1 MKRFV
6 SKILGILMCMLLLF
20 LIGCSS
26 VKPGYLKDAESGFK
40 GIDSDPMF
48 SLDGFNDF
56 TNSVSTEDIIMI
68 NNKYPLY
75 EAIYNANIKAGIL
88 TGSVVF
94 DNENYE
100 FWNKLISNNQN
111 GKGLFEEYEN
121 KYSFNTKNRVRIQVK
136 NAPNVSV
143 EMTDGSFATFTDA
156 NGYAYLYPEKIE
168 DKYEVYITYNDV
180 NKDKKK
186 IKATIKNDDVISLT
200 DKTYKNDVIEL
211 MFVIDTTGSMGDEI
225 NYLKVEIDDV
235 ISEIQEKN
243 PNTIIKL
250 ALLFYRDKGDEY
262 VTRYFDFTQDIQKQ
276 KNNLSNQNANGGGD
290 FEEAVYKALG
300 EAVEKQW
307 SSSSETR
314 VLVHVADAPSHDNEV
329 KEWNKNVLKLTK
341 KGIKV
346 ISVASS
352 GIDKKTEY
360 FFRSQ
365 SMITGGCYVYLTDDS
380 GVGGTHIE
388 ATTEVKPVVEYLNKL
403 LIRLINGYHTGN
415 YGTAESYD
423 GLLSES
429 DLPEEMPQDFNFTFK
444 WGNELTSSFDLK
456 TKKLILNNSID
467 EESIDLDVT
476 EEDVKKIYK
485 LLRIVNLQ
493 NVTISEE
500 KAEQALYLKVTYGD
514 VEKEVYFTY
523 PNKVINNKTDYTFY
537 LMCRG
542 IYNYLIKSYLQKNVN
557 SNNLPEWK

>member
-557 SNNLPEWK
+557 SNNLPE

>member
-20 LIGCSS
+20 LIGCNSA
-26 VKPGYLKDAESGFK
+26 KPGYLKDAESGFE

-243 PNTIIKL
+243 PNTVIKL

-300 EAVEKQW
+300 EAVDKQW

-456 TKKLILNNSID
+456 TKKLILNNGID

-542 IYNYLIKSYLQKNVN
+542 IYNYLIKSYLQKNIN
-557 SNNLPEWK
+557 SNNLSE

>member
-20 LIGCSS
+20 LIGCNSA
-26 VKPGYLKDAESGFK
+26 KPGYLKDAESDFE

-75 EAIYNANIKAGIL
+75 EAIYNANIKAGVL

-456 TKKLILNNSID
+456 TKKLILNNGID

-542 IYNYLIKSYLQKNVN
+542 IYNYLIKSYLQKNIN
-557 SNNLPEWK
+557 SNNLPE

>member
-20 LIGCSS
+20 LIGCNSA
-26 VKPGYLKDAESGFK
+26 KPGYLKDAESGFE

-186 IKATIKNDDVISLT
+186 IKATIKNDEVISLI

-243 PNTIIKL
+243 PNTVIKL

-300 EAVEKQW
+300 EAVDKQW

-456 TKKLILNNSID
+456 TKKLILNNGID

-557 SNNLPEWK
+557 SNNLPE

>member
-20 LIGCSS
+20 LIGCNSA
-26 VKPGYLKDAESGFK
+26 KPGYLKDAESGFE

-56 TNSVSTEDIIMI
+56 TDNVSTEDIIMI
-68 NNKYPLY
+68 NNKYHLY
-75 EAIYNANIKAGIL
+75 EAIYNANIKAGVL

-243 PNTIIKL
+243 PNTVIKL

-300 EAVEKQW
+300 EAVDKQW

-456 TKKLILNNSID
+456 TKKLILNNGID

-557 SNNLPEWK
+557 SNNLPE

>member
-48 SLDGFNDF
+48 SLDGFNGF
-56 TNSVSTEDIIMI
+56 TDNVSTEDIIMI
-68 NNKYPLY
+68 NNKYHLY
-75 EAIYNANIKAGIL
+75 EAIYNANIKAGVL

-186 IKATIKNDDVISLT
+186 IKATIKNDEVISLT

-243 PNTIIKL
+243 PNTVIKL

-300 EAVEKQW
+300 EAVDKQW

-456 TKKLILNNSID
+456 TKKLILNNGID

-542 IYNYLIKSYLQKNVN
+542 IYNYLIKSYLQKNIN
-557 SNNLPEWK
+557 SNTLPE

>member
-56 TNSVSTEDIIMI
+56 TDSASTEDIIMI

-75 EAIYNANIKAGIL
+75 EAIYNANIKAGVL

-300 EAVEKQW
+300 EAVDKQW

-456 TKKLILNNSID
+456 TKKLILNNGID

-542 IYNYLIKSYLQKNVN
+542 IYNYLIKSYLQKNIN
-557 SNNLPEWK
+557 SNNLPE

>member
-20 LIGCSS
+20 LIGCNSA
-26 VKPGYLKDAESGFK
+26 KPGYLKDAESGFE

-111 GKGLFEEYEN
+111 AKGLFEEYEN

-186 IKATIKNDDVISLT
+186 IKATIKNDEVISLT

-243 PNTIIKL
+243 PNTVIKL

-300 EAVEKQW
+300 EAVDKQW

-456 TKKLILNNSID
+456 TKKLILNNGID

-542 IYNYLIKSYLQKNVN
+542 IYNYLIKSYLQKNIN
-557 SNNLPEWK
+557 SNNLPE

>member
-20 LIGCSS
+20 LIGCNSA
-26 VKPGYLKDAESGFK
+26 KPGYLKDAESGFE

-456 TKKLILNNSID
+456 TKKLILNNGID

-557 SNNLPEWK
+557 SNNLPE

>member
-20 LIGCSS
+20 LIGCNSA
-26 VKPGYLKDAESGFK
+26 KPGYLKDAESGFE

-243 PNTIIKL
+243 PNTVIKL

-300 EAVEKQW
+300 EAVDKQW

-456 TKKLILNNSID
+456 TKKLILNNGID

-557 SNNLPEWK
+557 SNNLPE

>member
-56 TNSVSTEDIIMI
+56 TDSASTEDIIMI

-75 EAIYNANIKAGIL
+75 EAIYNANIKAGVL

-156 NGYAYLYPEKIE
+156 NGYAYLYPEKID

-186 IKATIKNDDVISLT
+186 IKATIRNDDVISLT

-243 PNTIIKL
+243 PNTVIKL

-300 EAVEKQW
+300 EAVDKQW

-456 TKKLILNNSID
+456 TKKLILNNGID

-542 IYNYLIKSYLQKNVN
+542 IYNYLIKSYLQKNIN
-557 SNNLPEWK
+557 SNTLPE

>member
-20 LIGCSS
+20 LIGCNSA
-26 VKPGYLKDAESGFK
+26 KPGYLKDAESGFE

-156 NGYAYLYPEKIE
+156 NGYAYLYPEKID

-186 IKATIKNDDVISLT
+186 IKATIRNDDVISLT

-243 PNTIIKL
+243 PNTVIKL

-300 EAVEKQW
+300 EAVDKQW

-456 TKKLILNNSID
+456 TKKLILNNGID

-557 SNNLPEWK
+557 SNDLPE

>member
-56 TNSVSTEDIIMI
+56 TDSASTEDIIMI

-75 EAIYNANIKAGIL
+75 EAIYNANIKAGVL

-300 EAVEKQW
+300 EAVDKQW

-456 TKKLILNNSID
+456 TKKLILNNGID
-467 EESIDLDVT
+467 EESINLDVT

-557 SNNLPEWK
+557 SNNLPE

>member
-20 LIGCSS
+20 LIGCNSA
-26 VKPGYLKDAESGFK
+26 KPGYLKDAKSGFE

-56 TNSVSTEDIIMI
+56 TDSVSTEDIIMI
-68 NNKYPLY
+68 NKKYPLY

-136 NAPNVSV
+136 NAPNVRV

-186 IKATIKNDDVISLT
+186 IKATIKNDEVISLT

-276 KNNLSNQNANGGGD
+276 KNNLSKQNANGGVD

-300 EAVEKQW
+300 EAVDKQW

-329 KEWNKNVLKLTK
+329 KKWNKNVLKLTK

-365 SMITGGCYVYLTDDS
+365 AMITGGCYVYLTDDS

-429 DLPEEMPQDFNFTFK
+429 DLPKEMPQDFNFTFK

-456 TKKLILNNSID
+456 TKKLILNNGID
-467 EESIDLDVT
+467 KESIDLDVT
-476 EEDVKKIYK
+476 EEDVKKIYN
-485 LLRIVNLQ
+485 LLRSVNLQ

-542 IYNYLIKSYLQKNVN
+542 IYNYLIKSYLQKNIN
-557 SNNLPEWK
+557 SNTLPE

>member
-243 PNTIIKL
+243 PNTVIKL

-300 EAVEKQW
+300 EAVDKQW

-456 TKKLILNNSID
+456 TKKLILNNGID

-557 SNNLPEWK
+557 SNNLPE

>member
-6 SKILGILMCMLLLF
+6 SKILGILMCVLLLF

-456 TKKLILNNSID
+456 TKKLILNNGID

-542 IYNYLIKSYLQKNVN
+542 IYNYLIKSYLQKNIN
-557 SNNLPEWK
+557 SNNLPE

>member
-48 SLDGFNDF
+48 SLDGFNGF
-56 TNSVSTEDIIMI
+56 TDNVSTEDIIMI
-68 NNKYPLY
+68 NNKYHLY
-75 EAIYNANIKAGIL
+75 EAIYNANIKAGVL

-186 IKATIKNDDVISLT
+186 IKATIKNDEVISLT

-243 PNTIIKL
+243 PNTVIKL

-300 EAVEKQW
+300 EAVDKQW

-456 TKKLILNNSID
+456 TKKLILNNGID

-542 IYNYLIKSYLQKNVN
+542 IYNYLIKSYLQKNIN
-557 SNNLPEWK
+557 SNNLPE

>member
-20 LIGCSS
+20 LIGCNSA
-26 VKPGYLKDAESGFK
+26 KPGYLKDAESGFE

-75 EAIYNANIKAGIL
+75 ESIYNANIKAGIL

-156 NGYAYLYPEKIE
+156 NGYAYLYPEKID

-186 IKATIKNDDVISLT
+186 IKATIRNDDVISLT

-243 PNTIIKL
+243 PNTVIKL

-300 EAVEKQW
+300 EAVDKQW

-456 TKKLILNNSID
+456 TKKLILNNGID

-557 SNNLPEWK
+557 SNNLPE

>member
-186 IKATIKNDDVISLT
+186 IKATIKNDDIISLT

-243 PNTIIKL
+243 PNTVIKL

-300 EAVEKQW
+300 EAVDKQW

-456 TKKLILNNSID
+456 TKKLILNNGID

-542 IYNYLIKSYLQKNVN
+542 IYNYLIKSYLQKNIN
-557 SNNLPEWK
+557 SNNLPE

>member
-20 LIGCSS
+20 LIGCNSA
-26 VKPGYLKDAESGFK
+26 KPGYLKDAESGFE

-156 NGYAYLYPEKIE
+156 NGYAYLYPEKID

-186 IKATIKNDDVISLT
+186 IKATIKNDEVISLT

-243 PNTIIKL
+243 PNTVIKL

-300 EAVEKQW
+300 EAVDKQW

-444 WGNELTSSFDLK
+444 WGNELASSFDLK
-456 TKKLILNNSID
+456 TKKLILNNGID

-557 SNNLPEWK
+557 SNNLPE

>member
-20 LIGCSS
+20 LIGCNSA
-26 VKPGYLKDAESGFK
+26 KPGYLKDAESGFE

-186 IKATIKNDDVISLT
+186 IKATIRNDDVISLT

-243 PNTIIKL
+243 PNTVIKL

-300 EAVEKQW
+300 EAVDKQW

-456 TKKLILNNSID
+456 TKKLILNNGID

-557 SNNLPEWK
+557 SNNLPE

>member
-20 LIGCSS
+20 LIGCNSA
-26 VKPGYLKDAESGFK
+26 KPGYLKDAESGFE

-186 IKATIKNDDVISLT
+186 IKATIKNDEVISLT

-243 PNTIIKL
+243 PNTVIKL

-300 EAVEKQW
+300 EAVDKQW

-456 TKKLILNNSID
+456 TKKLILNNGID

-542 IYNYLIKSYLQKNVN
+542 IYNYLIKSYLQKNIN
-557 SNNLPEWK
+557 SNNLPE

>member
-20 LIGCSS
+20 LIGCNSA
-26 VKPGYLKDAESGFK
+26 KPGYLKDAESGFE

-243 PNTIIKL
+243 PNTVIKL

-300 EAVEKQW
+300 EAVDKQW

-456 TKKLILNNSID
+456 TKKLILNNGID

-500 KAEQALYLKVTYGD
+500 KAEQALYLKVTYDD

-523 PNKVINNKTDYTFY
+523 PNKVINNKTDYIFY

-557 SNNLPEWK
+557 SNNLPE

>member
-6 SKILGILMCMLLLF
+6 SKILGILMCVLLLF
-20 LIGCSS
+20 LIGCNSA
-26 VKPGYLKDAESGFK
+26 KPGYLKDAESGFE

-56 TNSVSTEDIIMI
+56 TDSVSTEDIIMI
-68 NNKYPLY
+68 NKKYPLY

-136 NAPNVSV
+136 NAPNVRV

-276 KNNLSNQNANGGGD
+276 KNNLSKQNANGGGD

-300 EAVEKQW
+300 EAVDKQW

-365 SMITGGCYVYLTDDS
+365 AMITGGCYVYLTDDS

-456 TKKLILNNSID
+456 TKKLILNNGID

-542 IYNYLIKSYLQKNVN
+542 IYNYLIKSYLQKNIN
-557 SNNLPEWK
+557 SNTLPE

>member
-20 LIGCSS
+20 LIGCNSA
-26 VKPGYLKDAESGFK
+26 KPGYLKDAESGFE

-243 PNTIIKL
+243 PNTVIKL

-300 EAVEKQW
+300 EAVDKQW

-456 TKKLILNNSID
+456 TKKLILNNGID

-557 SNNLPEWK
+557 SDNLPE

>member
-48 SLDGFNDF
+48 SLDEFNDF

-243 PNTIIKL
+243 PNTVIKL

-300 EAVEKQW
+300 EAVDKQW

-456 TKKLILNNSID
+456 TKKLILNNGID

-557 SNNLPEWK
+557 SNNLPE

>member
-6 SKILGILMCMLLLF
+6 SKILGILMCMLLLI
-20 LIGCSS
+20 LIGCNSA
-26 VKPGYLKDAESGFK
+26 KPGYLKDAESGFE

-56 TNSVSTEDIIMI
+56 TDSVSTEDIIMI
-68 NNKYPLY
+68 NKKYPLY

-136 NAPNVSV
+136 NAPNVRV

-276 KNNLSNQNANGGGD
+276 KNNLSKQNANGGGD

-300 EAVEKQW
+300 EAVDKQW

-456 TKKLILNNSID
+456 TKKLILNNGID

-514 VEKEVYFTY
+514 VEKEVYFSY

-542 IYNYLIKSYLQKNVN
+542 IYNYLIKSYLQKNIN
-557 SNNLPEWK
+557 SNTLPE

>member
-20 LIGCSS
+20 LIGCNSA
-26 VKPGYLKDAESGFK
+26 KPGYLKDAESGFE

-156 NGYAYLYPEKIE
+156 NGYAYLYPEKID

-186 IKATIKNDDVISLT
+186 IKATIRNDDVISLT

-243 PNTIIKL
+243 PNTVIKL

-300 EAVEKQW
+300 EAVDKQW

-456 TKKLILNNSID
+456 TKKLILNNGID

-557 SNNLPEWK
+557 SNNLPE

>member
-6 SKILGILMCMLLLF
+6 SKILGILMCVLLLF
-20 LIGCSS
+20 LIGCNSA
-26 VKPGYLKDAESGFK
+26 KPGYLKDAESGFE

-56 TNSVSTEDIIMI
+56 TDSVSTEDIIMI
-68 NNKYPLY
+68 NKKYPLY

-136 NAPNVSV
+136 NAPNVRV

-276 KNNLSNQNANGGGD
+276 KNNLSKQNANGGGD

-300 EAVEKQW
+300 EAVDKQW

-365 SMITGGCYVYLTDDS
+365 AMITGGCYVYLTDDS

-429 DLPEEMPQDFNFTFK
+429 DLPKEMPQDFNFTFK

-456 TKKLILNNSID
+456 TKKLILNNGID
-467 EESIDLDVT
+467 KESIDLDVT
-476 EEDVKKIYK
+476 EEDVKKIYN
-485 LLRIVNLQ
+485 LLRSVNLQ

-542 IYNYLIKSYLQKNVN
+542 IYNYLIKSYLQENIN
-557 SNNLPEWK
+557 SDNLPE

>member
-20 LIGCSS
+20 LIGCNSA
-26 VKPGYLKDAESGFK
+26 KPGYLKDAESGFE

-156 NGYAYLYPEKIE
+156 NGYAYLYPEKID

-243 PNTIIKL
+243 PNTVIKL

-300 EAVEKQW
+300 EAVDKQW

-456 TKKLILNNSID
+456 TKKLILNNGID

-500 KAEQALYLKVTYGD
+500 KAEKALYLKVTYGD

-557 SNNLPEWK
+557 SNNLPE

>member
-20 LIGCSS
+20 LIGCNSA
-26 VKPGYLKDAESGFK
+26 KPGYLKDAESGFE

-243 PNTIIKL
+243 PNTVIKL

-300 EAVEKQW
+300 EAVDKQW

-403 LIRLINGYHTGN
+403 LIRLINGYHAGN

-456 TKKLILNNSID
+456 TKKLILNNGID

-542 IYNYLIKSYLQKNVN
+542 IYNYLIKSYLQKNIN
-557 SNNLPEWK
+557 SNTLPE

>member
-186 IKATIKNDDVISLT
+186 IKATIKNDEVISLT

-365 SMITGGCYVYLTDDS
+365 AMITGGCYVYLTDDS

-456 TKKLILNNSID
+456 TKKLILNNGID

-557 SNNLPEWK
+557 SNNLPE

>member
-300 EAVEKQW
+300 EAVDKQW

-456 TKKLILNNSID
+456 TKKLILNNGID

-542 IYNYLIKSYLQKNVN
+542 IYNYLIKSYLQKNIN
-557 SNNLPEWK
+557 SNNLPE

>member
-20 LIGCSS
+20 LIGCNSA
-26 VKPGYLKDAESGFK
+26 KPGYLKDAESGFE

-186 IKATIKNDDVISLT
+186 IKATIRNDDVISLT

-243 PNTIIKL
+243 PNTVIKL

-300 EAVEKQW
+300 EAVDKQW

-365 SMITGGCYVYLTDDS
+365 SMITGGCFVYLTDDS

-444 WGNELTSSFDLK
+444 WGNELASSFDLK
-456 TKKLILNNSID
+456 TKKLILNNGID

-557 SNNLPEWK
+557 SNNLPE

>member
-20 LIGCSS
+20 LIGCNSA
-26 VKPGYLKDAESGFK
+26 KPGYLKDAESGFE

-156 NGYAYLYPEKIE
+156 NGYAYLYPEKID

-186 IKATIKNDDVISLT
+186 IKATIKNDEVISLT

-243 PNTIIKL
+243 PNTVIKL

-300 EAVEKQW
+300 EAVDKQW

-456 TKKLILNNSID
+456 TKKLILNNGID

-557 SNNLPEWK
+557 SNNLPE

>member
-20 LIGCSS
+20 LIGCNSA
-26 VKPGYLKDAESGFK
+26 KPGYLKDAESGFE

-156 NGYAYLYPEKIE
+156 NGYAYLYPEKID

-186 IKATIKNDDVISLT
+186 IKATIRNDDVISLT

-243 PNTIIKL
+243 PNTVIKL

-300 EAVEKQW
+300 EAVDKQW

-456 TKKLILNNSID
+456 TKKLILNNGID

-500 KAEQALYLKVTYGD
+500 KAEKALYLKVTYGD

-557 SNNLPEWK
+557 SNNLPE

>member
-20 LIGCSS
+20 LIGCNSA
-26 VKPGYLKDAESGFK
+26 KPGYLKDAESGFE

-48 SLDGFNDF
+48 SLNGFNDF

-186 IKATIKNDDVISLT
+186 IKATIRNDDVISLT

-243 PNTIIKL
+243 PNTVIKL

-300 EAVEKQW
+300 EAVDKQW

-456 TKKLILNNSID
+456 TKKLILNNGID

-557 SNNLPEWK
+557 SNNLPE

>member
-1 MKRFV
+1 M
-6 SKILGILMCMLLLF
+6 
-20 LIGCSS
+20 
-26 VKPGYLKDAESGFK
+26 
-40 GIDSDPMF
+40 
-48 SLDGFNDF
+48 
-56 TNSVSTEDIIMI
+56 
-68 NNKYPLY
+68 
-75 EAIYNANIKAGIL
+75 
-88 TGSVVF
+88 
-94 DNENYE
+94 
-100 FWNKLISNNQN
+100 
-111 GKGLFEEYEN
+111 
-121 KYSFNTKNRVRIQVK
+121 
-136 NAPNVSV
+136 
-143 EMTDGSFATFTDA
+143 
-156 NGYAYLYPEKIE
+156 
-168 DKYEVYITYNDV
+168 
-180 NKDKKK
+180 
-186 IKATIKNDDVISLT
+186 
-200 DKTYKNDVIEL
+200 
-211 MFVIDTTGSMGDEI
+211 
-225 NYLKVEIDDV
+225 
-235 ISEIQEKN
+235 
-243 PNTIIKL
+243 

-300 EAVEKQW
+300 EAVDKQW

-456 TKKLILNNSID
+456 TKKLILNNGID

-557 SNNLPEWK
+557 SNNLPE

>member
-48 SLDGFNDF
+48 SLDEFNDF

-68 NNKYPLY
+68 NNKYHLY

-243 PNTIIKL
+243 PNTVIKL

-300 EAVEKQW
+300 EAVDKQW

-456 TKKLILNNSID
+456 TKKLILNNGID

-557 SNNLPEWK
+557 SNNLPE